1 MSNSKFI
8 CKAPWVSVA
17 FQPSGQVGPC
27 CIFELDNLKDIG
39 TSVESTFEQERND
52 FLAGNIPQGCKKCH
66 YSFLETGKSAA
77 DSFDQYRTDF
87 DKVHIQ
93 EINVKSNN
101 ICNLACRSCGP
112 HFSSK
117 WEEEFGNIITITKNK
132 SVLDNI
138 KLINLSH
145 LKTVVIAGGEPTLTQ
160 EHVDVLQNLLD
171 IGHINVA
178 IRIST
183 NLTSLKY
190 KQVDLISLWKNFPNL
205 QLQLSIDAVEDRA
218 KNIRSG
224 SDWEV
229 IGKNLKTIVASKI
242 SYYVNVTVSALNIW
256 FLEETLVHLK
266 TNFDIDFKNISFNIL
281 FGPEQLSIQ
290 IIPSEYRE
298 DLNLMLDRCTALGYN
313 LKQVKTYF
321 DSTNRQDL
329 WPNFLIYNLMLDRSR
344 KENFFDS
351 LPIKKHLIEQWI
363 KL

>member
-1 MSNSKFI
+1 
-8 CKAPWVSVA
+8 
-17 FQPSGQVGPC
+17 
-27 CIFELDNLKDIG
+27 
-39 TSVESTFEQERND
+39 
-52 FLAGNIPQGCKKCH
+52 
-66 YSFLETGKSAA
+66 
-77 DSFDQYRTDF
+77 
-87 DKVHIQ
+87 
-93 EINVKSNN
+93 
-101 ICNLACRSCGP
+101 
-112 HFSSK
+112 
-117 WEEEFGNIITITKNK
+117 
-132 SVLDNI
+132 
-138 KLINLSH
+138 
-145 LKTVVIAGGEPTLTQ
+145 
-160 EHVDVLQNLLD
+160 VDVLQNLLD